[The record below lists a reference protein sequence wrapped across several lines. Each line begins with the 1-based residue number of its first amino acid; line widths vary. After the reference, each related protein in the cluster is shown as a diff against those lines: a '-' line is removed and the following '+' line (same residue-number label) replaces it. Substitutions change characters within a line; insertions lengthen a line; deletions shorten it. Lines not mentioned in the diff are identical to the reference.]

1 MILHILLPALL
12 DVSLSLFPLPTLS
25 IFFPLVGMVLALAA
39 LFVFCVIYEAV
50 WADGHN
56 ISSWYFFCSY
66 LRLSGRLP
74 SNTPDFPNHTIPFLF
89 HTLSHKALSL
99 SHSYASTFGL
109 ILFCSPVQTA
119 LGSQTGFYG
128 SPSGQTEIGNRH
140 SEDVLEESPS
150 MGCVRTFILF

>member
-1 MILHILLPALL
+1 
-12 DVSLSLFPLPTLS
+12 
-25 IFFPLVGMVLALAA
+25 MVLALAA
-39 LFVFCVIYEAV
+39 LLVFCVIYEAV

-109 ILFCSPVQTA
+109 ILFCSLNQIFLDSLFSA
-119 LGSQTGFYG
+119 YRLLLGLTK
-128 SPSGQTEIGNRH
+128 IGKMKKAV
-140 SEDVLEESPS
+140 VLEASPLV
-150 MGCVRTFILF
+150 GCVLTFFLFFLIFKRLSEKGNNR

>member
-1 MILHILLPALL
+1 
-12 DVSLSLFPLPTLS
+12 
-25 IFFPLVGMVLALAA
+25 MVLALAA

-109 ILFCSPVQTA
+109 ILFCSLNQIFLDSLFSA
-119 LGSQTGFYG
+119 YRLLLGLTK
-128 SPSGQTEIGNRH
+128 IGKMKKAV
-140 SEDVLEESPS
+140 VLEASPLV
-150 MGCVRTFILF
+150 GCVLTFFLFFLIFKRLSEKGNNR